1 MAKPIEIRVGPKL
14 IWKDGAPGPAYGE
27 LQCYAR
33 EYDPGEG
40 RVSTYNADLPPVPGP
55 ACEVVLGTPLV
66 DYSLSLYHATDDVMV
81 LRIGITKQGYD
92 GWRVYLSDAYD
103 EGDGLDGHVNPGA
116 DDGEGGEV
124 PGAPAKIVVGPDGSV
139 KVFTRPVVWVGD
151 EKVVTGPVTLALS
164 FSAAEISAAL
174 DVSLAG
180 MYPARFDTFGGKGE
194 PPPKPEPTGFWTGF
208 RKCHEA

>member
-1 MAKPIEIRVGPKL
+1 MAKPIEIRVGSKL

-27 LQCYAR
+27 LQCNAW
-33 EYDPGEG
+33 EIDPGKG
-40 RVSTYNADLPPVPGP
+40 RVVTYRGEKPPVPGP
-55 ACEVVLGTPLV
+55 ACEVVSGAPFV
-66 DYSLSLYHATDDVMV
+66 DYSLSLYHATDDAME
-81 LRIGITKQGYD
+81 LWIDLEKHNYG
-92 GWRVYLSDAYD
+92 GWRVHLSDSNYD
-103 EGDGLDGHVNPGA
+103 HLYGDVSPWA

-151 EKVVTGPVTLALS
+151 EEVVTGPATLALS

-180 MYPARFDTFGGKGE
+180 MYPAGFDTFGGEG
-194 PPPKPEPTGFWTGF
+194 PPPEPEPTGFWTGF

>member
-14 IWKDGAPGPAYGE
+14 IWKDGAPGPAYAE

-33 EYDPGEG
+33 EYAPGEG
-40 RVSTYNADLPPVPGP
+40 RVSTYHADLPPVPGP
-55 ACEVVLGTPLV
+55 ACEVVSGAPFV
-66 DYSLSLYHATDDVMV
+66 DYSLSLYHATDDAME
-81 LRIGITKQGYD
+81 LWIDITKRGGGD
-92 GWRVYLSDAYD
+92 GWRVRLSDSN
-103 EGDGLDGHVNPGA
+103 GDRLDGWVNPWA
-116 DDGEGGEV
+116 DDGEGGQV

-151 EKVVTGPVTLALS
+151 EEVVTGPATLALS

-180 MYPARFDTFGGKGE
+180 MYPADFDTFGGEG
-194 PPPKPEPTGFWTGF
+194 PAPEPETGFWTGF

>member
-1 MAKPIEIRVGPKL
+1 MAKPIEIKVGSKL

-27 LQCYAR
+27 LQCNALKIAPPTEWLLRTYL
-33 EYDPGEG
+33 GEK
-40 RVSTYNADLPPVPGP
+40 PPVPGPGP
-55 ACEVVLGTPLV
+55 ACEVFVGAPLLGYV
-66 DYSLSLYHATDDVMV
+66 LSLFHAGDDRRG
-81 LRIGITKQGYD
+81 LLIDLKRQGRD
-92 GWRVYLSDAYD
+92 RWLLLLAVPHGDHLVVNVPPWAY
-103 EGDGLDGHVNPGA
+103 
-116 DDGEGGEV
+116 DGEGGAV

-151 EKVVTGPVTLALS
+151 EEVVTGPATLALS

-180 MYPARFDTFGGKGE
+180 MYPAIFNPFGGV
-194 PPPKPEPTGFWTGF
+194 PVPTGFWTGF

>member
-1 MAKPIEIRVGPKL
+1 M
-14 IWKDGAPGPAYGE
+14 
-27 LQCYAR
+27 
-33 EYDPGEG
+33 
-40 RVSTYNADLPPVPGP
+40 TYNADLPPVPGP
-55 ACEVVLGTPLV
+55 ACEVVSGAPFV

-81 LRIGITKQGYD
+81 LLMDITKQGID
-92 GWRVYLSDAYD
+92 GWLVRLSDGYD
-103 EGDGLDGHVNPGA
+103 RLDGWVRPWA

-151 EKVVTGPVTLALS
+151 EEVVTGPATLALS

-180 MYPARFDTFGGKGE
+180 MYPSDFDTFGGEG
-194 PPPKPEPTGFWTGF
+194 PPPEPEPTGFWTGF

>member
-27 LQCYAR
+27 LQCNAW
-33 EYDPGEG
+33 ENDPGEG
-40 RVSTYNADLPPVPGP
+40 RVVTYYADLPPVPGP
-55 ACEVVLGTPLV
+55 ACEVVSGAPFV
-66 DYSLSLYHATDDVMV
+66 DYSLSLYHATDDV
-81 LRIGITKQGYD
+81 LRIDITKQGID
-92 GWRVYLSDAYD
+92 GWRVRLSDSNYD
-103 EGDGLDGHVNPGA
+103 DLDGFVSPWV
-116 DDGEGGEV
+116 DDGEGGQV

-151 EKVVTGPVTLALS
+151 EKVVTGPATLALS

-180 MYPARFDTFGGKGE
+180 MYPAGFDTFGGEG
-194 PPPKPEPTGFWTGF
+194 PPPEPTGFWTGF

>member
-1 MAKPIEIRVGPKL
+1 MAKPIEIRVGSKL

-27 LQCYAR
+27 LQCYAW
-33 EYDPGEG
+33 ENDPGEG
-40 RVSTYNADLPPVPGP
+40 RVVTYRGEKPPVPGP
-55 ACEVVLGTPLV
+55 ACEVFSGAPLLVYGLYLSHAV
-66 DYSLSLYHATDDVMV
+66 DDEMG
-81 LRIGITKQGYD
+81 LRIGLEKQGYD
-92 GWRVYLSDAYD
+92 GWRVRLSDSNYD
-103 EGDGLDGHVNPGA
+103 SLDGYVSPLV

-151 EKVVTGPVTLALS
+151 EEVVTGPATLALS

-180 MYPARFDTFGGKGE
+180 MYPADFDTFGGEGE
-194 PPPKPEPTGFWTGF
+194 PPPEPEPTGFWTGF

>member
-14 IWKDGAPGPAYGE
+14 IWKDGAPGPAYAE

-33 EYDPGEG
+33 EYAPDEG
-40 RVSTYNADLPPVPGP
+40 RISTYYADLPPVPGP
-55 ACEVVLGTPLV
+55 ACEVVSGAPFV
-66 DYSLSLYHATDDVMV
+66 DYSLSLHHATDDVMV
-81 LRIGITKQGYD
+81 LQIDITKQGLD
-92 GWRVYLSDAYD
+92 GWRVRLSDSND
-103 EGDGLDGHVNPGA
+103 DRLDGNVHPWV
-116 DDGEGGEV
+116 DDGAGGEV

-151 EKVVTGPVTLALS
+151 EEVVTGLVTLALS

-180 MYPARFDTFGGKGE
+180 MYPAGFDTFGGEG
-194 PPPKPEPTGFWTGF
+194 PPPEPEPTGFWTGF